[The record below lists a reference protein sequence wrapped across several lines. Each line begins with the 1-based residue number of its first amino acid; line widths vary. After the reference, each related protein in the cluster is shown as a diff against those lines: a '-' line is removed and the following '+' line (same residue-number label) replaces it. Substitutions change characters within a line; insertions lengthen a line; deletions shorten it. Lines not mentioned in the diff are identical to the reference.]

1 MAIIQP
7 YASDMASQVY
17 LVANLFLF
25 TTSCG
30 TASINCFDSSNAI
43 ITQSCQLSKVF
54 GYSTGGEQV
63 KSKKEQTYNVSTN
76 FN

>member
-7 YASDMASQVY
+7 YASEITLQVY

-25 TTSCG
+25 TTSSG
-30 TASINCFDSSNAI
+30 TAFISNSDSSKAF

-63 KSKKEQTYNVSTN
+63 KSKKEQTYSVSTN

>member
-1 MAIIQP
+1 
-7 YASDMASQVY
+7 MAS
-17 LVANLFLF
+17 LFLS

-30 TASINCFDSSNAI
+30 IASISNLDSFKAVSK
-43 ITQSCQLSKVF
+43 QVFQLSKVF

-63 KSKKEQTYNVSTN
+63 KSKKEHTYSVSTN